1 MGYKMTILPMFPE
14 EQKAK
19 ETKSC
24 GYTISNPRTWT
35 KAEIKWILDLKN
47 KGFSIP
53 QIAQSVGRTETS
65 ISIKLKR
72 LKKSGDTY
80 NEKHREE
87 KYFVNE
93 KFREYINPSSLLD
106 CYAGGGFWNGKIAKV
121 ITNDINPECK
131 TDYHTEALKLLC
143 QEYIN
148 GNKYDVVDLDPFG
161 SAFDCLDL
169 AIKIAQKGLCVTLG
183 EMGHKRWHRLDFV
196 RTHYGIET
204 EADFTSDFMIA
215 QIQKIGLRNKKELV
229 VFDKKDWQNIS
240 RVWFEIKPVKVTEQW
255 QKKESLQQGLFD

>member
-24 GYTISNPRTWT
+24 GYTISNPRPWT
-35 KAEIKWILDLKN
+35 EAETKWILDLKD
-47 KGFSIP
+47 KGFTVS
-53 QIAQSVGRTETS
+53 QIALSVGRTETS

-106 CYAGGGFWNGKIAKV
+106 CYAGGAFGTAK
-121 ITNDINPECK
+121 
-131 TDYHTEALKLLC
+131 L
-143 QEYIN
+143 Q
-148 GNKYDVVDLDPFG
+148 
-161 SAFDCLDL
+161 
-169 AIKIAQKGLCVTLG
+169 
-183 EMGHKRWHRLDFV
+183 RL
-196 RTHYGIET
+196 
-204 EADFTSDFMIA
+204 
-215 QIQKIGLRNKKELV
+215 
-229 VFDKKDWQNIS
+229 
-240 RVWFEIKPVKVTEQW
+240 
-255 QKKESLQQGLFD
+255 